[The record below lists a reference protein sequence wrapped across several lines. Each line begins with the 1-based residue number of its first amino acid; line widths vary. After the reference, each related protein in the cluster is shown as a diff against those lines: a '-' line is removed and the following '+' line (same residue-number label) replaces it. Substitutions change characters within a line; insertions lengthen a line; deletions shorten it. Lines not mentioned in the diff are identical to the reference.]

1 MDIYDR
7 MISEYQ
13 KWNPYTAI
21 GEDLDNIA
29 KLIGLE
35 REYTEWLESDRE
47 FRPKILEELKK
58 YFQEDLTMEDNL

>member
-1 MDIYDR
+1 MNIYDR

-13 KWNPYTAI
+13 KWNPYTAT

-29 KLIGLE
+29 KLVGLE

-47 FRPKILEELKK
+47 FRAKILEELNK
-58 YFQEDLTMEDNL
+58 YFQEGLTRKSTN